1 MKKSLKLLLENLWI
15 KYNYK
20 LLLTVSLIIL
30 TSFTE
35 GLSVIFLIPLF
46 NKLGFENAI
55 TSDLLNNLFKFI
67 ERYIEFDWVGILSII
82 FILCFT
88 QLLMIILSGWMLS
101 KVSQDYL
108 AYWKKKLFSKILNSN
123 LNFINIQKSGEI
135 TSIIINET
143 NRLHSATM
151 NLLTLISTIVTTFIY
166 LIYCFA
172 ISPSLSLLIIITG
185 IILASFLSLLYKIT
199 KAIGIKIGPLL
210 SKQQV
215 FCQKPLTVFKL

>member
-67 ERYIEFDWVGILSII
+67 DNFIVFDWVGILSII

-88 QLLMIILSGWMLS
+88 QFNDNFKWMDVIKGFSRLFGILE
-101 KVSQDYL
+101 
-108 AYWKKKLFSKILNSN
+108 KK
-123 LNFINIQKSGEI
+123 
-135 TSIIINET
+135 
-143 NRLHSATM
+143 
-151 NLLTLISTIVTTFIY
+151 TI
-166 LIYCFA
+166 
-172 ISPSLSLLIIITG
+172 
-185 IILASFLSLLYKIT
+185 
-199 KAIGIKIGPLL
+199 
-210 SKQQV
+210 
-215 FCQKPLTVFKL
+215 